1 VTYVSNSRSSAGG
14 TEAGESSTAAGGGL
28 GDSQANFSTMLG
40 FQAGQSAP
48 SLPGGALSNGTQ
60 VGAAPPQQNL
70 APSGTS
76 QAPIASA
83 AKLSDVDWALVA
95 EGVSAADGDTHYV
108 EALLTLIDS
117 PDFKALPAGE
127 KSAILAY
134 LKGQPSAVAAES
146 VRAKLQNP
154 TDRKL
159 LQGMLGNARNEVAH
173 EQRIASLSR
182 GDPAL
187 AREIRDEANCR
198 TPKGFENWL
207 TEKGLQDF
215 SPKPTLESMSR
226 GQQMFP
232 VDHDHQ
238 PMTPEQQIMWNR
250 ISPGNQDKWI
260 ERNNQKQFMTG
271 PGHILW
277 NSGASDAEV
286 GFAEG
291 LMAVGGT
298 VTAAKAPASEPSAPA
313 IRDQPRPARW
323 PNVAPPANSNAA
335 PQSTIPPGSGQEP
348 RYDPAAAPHPANTNI
363 RPDISP
369 KPPSEPASQPVPVPV
384 QQQEF
389 KLAVG
394 AGAYKPGQPDNAPR
408 AAGKTQP
415 PVPAGVPRVYG
426 KPRFETRTPRWPV
439 ARPGQSPTKAAGP
452 ASGPAEHPFEA
463 AKNAAERVQQEFS
476 AVNKPNAKLDGY
488 GDALID
494 LHRAI
499 ADAHGTVSK
508 GTREAAQLADWQA
521 LLSTCVSQLKSR
533 ADSVRP
539 LVEAAKQ
546 RGSLSPEAAEGLKE
560 LKKFTDVYDR
570 VTEQIEASN
579 KSTARG
585 SGGSWPHDETTGAS
599 DAYVRA
605 TGNAERAW
613 SDLVAV
619 DEAVYQKI
627 YNASGYGEAL
637 IRLHEALADLKRTM
651 PAGDVVALA
660 KLKDWQRGFQ
670 DRLGELEHDAKLARA
685 EIAMLLKTPPSRERD
700 ERISRSQ
707 AYIDVYDDVLRK
719 MKSN

>member
-1 VTYVSNSRSSAGG
+1 MTYVSNSRSSPGG

-28 GDSQANFSTMLG
+28 SDQQANFSTILG
-40 FQAGQSAP
+40 LQAGQSAP
-48 SLPGGALSNGTQ
+48 ALPGGAGGNGTPA
-60 VGAAPPQQNL
+60 GTASPQQYL
-70 APSGTS
+70 APGGTP
-76 QAPIASA
+76 QAPIASG

-95 EGVSAADGDTHYV
+95 EGVSAAIGDPHYV
-108 EALLTLIDS
+108 EALLALIDT
-117 PDFKALPAGE
+117 PDFNALPAGE
-127 KSAILAY
+127 KSAVLAY
-134 LKGQPSAVAAES
+134 LRGQPSAGAAES

-159 LQGMLGNARNEVAH
+159 LQGMLGNARNEVEH
-173 EQRIASLSR
+173 EQRIARLSK
-182 GDPAL
+182 GNPAL
-187 AREIRDEANCR
+187 AREIRNEANCR
-198 TPKGFENWL
+198 TPKSFENWL

-215 SPKPTLESMSR
+215 SPRPTLEPTSR

-238 PMTPEQQIMWNR
+238 PMTPEQQTMWNR
-250 ISPGNQDKWI
+250 ISPGSQDKWI

-298 VTAAKAPASEPSAPA
+298 VTAAKAPASEPSVPA

-323 PNVAPPANSNAA
+323 PNAAPPANSNAA
-335 PQSTIPPGSGQEP
+335 PQSTIRPGSGQGP

-369 KPPSEPASQPVPVPV
+369 RPPSEPASQPLPVVV

-394 AGAYKPGQPDNAPR
+394 AGAYKPGPPDNAPR
-408 AAGKTQP
+408 AAGEIQP
-415 PVPAGVPRVYG
+415 PVGVPTGYP
-426 KPRFETRTPRWPV
+426 KPRFETRTPRWPA

-452 ASGPAEHPFEA
+452 ASGPAERPFEA

-499 ADAHGTVSK
+499 ADAYGTVGK

-521 LLSTCVSQLKSR
+521 LLSTCVNQLKSR

-546 RGSLSPEAAEGLKE
+546 RGSLSPEAAEGVKE

-570 VTEQIEASN
+570 VAEQIEASN
-579 KSTARG
+579 KSTARRSEG
-585 SGGSWPHDETTGAS
+585 NWPHEETTGVS

-637 IRLHEALADLKRTM
+637 IRLHEALAEVKRTM
-651 PAGDVVALA
+651 PAEDVVALA
-660 KLKDWQRGFQ
+660 KIKDWQRGLQ

-707 AYIDVYDDVLRK
+707 VYIDVYDDVLRK
-719 MKSN
+719 VQSN